1 MVVRLASI
9 IVAGLILSATS
20 IVRPFVAHADVD
32 QAKATGGIVALY
44 LRDVDA
50 HALAIPGGAPPEE
63 LHLTLVSYGPDVRG
77 LPETELR
84 QRLSDTVA
92 DHGPIKAEV
101 FGHGVFNPNSA
112 PRGVSTVYIV
122 GDSPELVSLR
132 QQVLSLSQQL
142 IEVPPQHEPWVP
154 HVTAAYRA
162 LDTDLTYIGMVE
174 FDRIGLSWA
183 GDTTYWPL

>member
-1 MVVRLASI
+1 MVVRLAA
-9 IVAGLILSATS
+9 IVVAAVLLWATS
-20 IVRPFVAHADVD
+20 IDRPLSAHADVD

-44 LRDVDA
+44 PSDVDA

-63 LHLTLVSYGPDVRG
+63 LHLTLVAYGPDVRG
-77 LPETELR
+77 LPDAELR
-84 QRLSDTVA
+84 QRLRDTVA
-92 DHGPIKAEV
+92 DRGPIKAEV
-101 FGHGVFNPNSA
+101 FGHGVFNPNNA
-112 PRGVSTVYIV
+112 ARGVSTVYIV

-142 IEVPPQHEPWVP
+142 IEVPAQHEPWVA